1 MTTAHAESFINVKK
15 TPAPAILLAPV
26 TAALTTAIIV
36 IPAVLRSIHNAA
48 TVVKTAILN
57 GAQPLSQTV
66 QRWGIARPHQPARE
80 SPPLPVR
87 LTKQSG
93 IARKRTHHPEMIVW
107 QRADIA
113 AGIAVAVQMKAIV
126 RVIMAK
132 AVIELAEKIG
142 ENRIVMIC
150 KIVVELLEVL
160 RSSSV
165 ATTSATMPAATR
177 SGDVSSRSGYIIL
190 LLSLPDLIRQSI
202 KREAECWLWVG
213 SPGQAR
219 G

>member
-1 MTTAHAESFINVKK
+1 MLH
-15 TPAPAILLAPV
+15 
-26 TAALTTAIIV
+26 
-36 IPAVLRSIHNAA
+36 
-48 TVVKTAILN
+48 
-57 GAQPLSQTV
+57 
-66 QRWGIARPHQPARE
+66 WGIAKPHPPARE
-80 SPPLPVR
+80 SPPSPVR
-87 LTKQSG
+87 LTKQNG
-93 IARKRTHHPEMIVW
+93 IVRKRTHHPEMIVW

-150 KIVVELLEVL
+150 KIIVELLEVL

>member
-1 MTTAHAESFINVKK
+1 M
-15 TPAPAILLAPV
+15 
-26 TAALTTAIIV
+26 
-36 IPAVLRSIHNAA
+36 
-48 TVVKTAILN
+48 
-57 GAQPLSQTV
+57 
-66 QRWGIARPHQPARE
+66 
-80 SPPLPVR
+80 
-87 LTKQSG
+87 
-93 IARKRTHHPEMIVW
+93 W
-107 QRADIA
+107 QQADIA

-150 KIVVELLEVL
+150 KIIVELLEVL